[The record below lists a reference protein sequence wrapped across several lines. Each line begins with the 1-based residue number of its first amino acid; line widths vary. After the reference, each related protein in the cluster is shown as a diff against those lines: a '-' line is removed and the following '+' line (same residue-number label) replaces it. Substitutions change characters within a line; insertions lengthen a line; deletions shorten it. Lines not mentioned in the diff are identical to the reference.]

1 MACFIVPTVA
11 GMVAHSQKKRFPA
24 HWHVEWLTTMI
35 FGGAVGLAVEHFAHG
50 EIVPWPP
57 FLTAMANPADATA
70 MFHEMALVGI
80 PMTLAL
86 VAVWAVLVIAYNKFQ
101 ALSKDASVSPAAV

>member
-11 GMVAHSQKKRFPA
+11 GVLAHSQKKRFPA
-24 HWHVEWLTTMI
+24 HWHVEWLTAMV
-35 FGGAVGLAVEHFAHG
+35 FGGAIGLAVEHFAHG

-57 FLTAMANPADATA
+57 FLTAMSSLADTA
-70 MFHEMALVGI
+70 AMLHEMALVGI

-86 VAVWAVLVIAYNKFQ
+86 VAAWAVLVVAYNRYAVLRKEL
-101 ALSKDASVSPAAV
+101 AATPATV